1 MHPEL
6 NEDKVLICG
15 HLHPGATL
23 KGKGRFRVKMKAFF
37 FNHWIGILPAFGALT
52 GHYSLAENGTYF
64 GIAENYVVP
73 LGDWDK

>member
-1 MHPEL
+1 
-6 NEDKVLICG
+6 
-15 HLHPGATL
+15 
-23 KGKGRFRVKMKAFF
+23 MKAFF